1 MEPLEGQVHETEF
14 YVVKLRDEGIVWMER
29 TPAPYPTLED
39 VARGYDEAFALID
52 PWRKRLR
59 KANRD
64 FRFGIVYDVR
74 NAAPART
81 DKGFEK
87 VHADYRPK
95 IFART
100 PALAV
105 LVNTMTGMKQM
116 DRLGHEDGSRF
127 FATDDPHD
135 AVRYVFETLE
145 KHRW

>member
-1 MEPLEGQVHETEF
+1 MLWMTRTFPKTSRGHPWHVHIRWN
-14 YVVKLRDEGIVWMER
+14 KWGGRKPARNWPWWER
-29 TPAPYPTLED
+29 LW
-39 VARGYDEAFALID
+39 G
-52 PWRKRLR
+52 

-116 DRLGHEDGSRF
+116 DRLMEEESFLNRELTMIRIE
-127 FATDDPHD
+127 A
-135 AVRYVFETLE
+135 
-145 KHRW
+145 